1 MDDSQQSIQPPSNS
15 QAPDMDTSMHYAP
28 GLPLSGEP
36 IGPGGFIRPED
47 QEDSGNE
54 GAWDDVMKDKDQEEE
69 EEEEEEG
76 GNNREEDE
84 EDNEEDDGERKGDDK
99 AGGEEDDEG
108 NGGEDDDAE
117 GEEDDDAGGEE
128 DDSDNSEASSHH
140 TPSNTP
146 PSAQP
151 PRAKTKEG
159 QQITRNQAV
168 STGRVSVPSNTA
180 VNRKEVQ
187 LKEFQDL
194 AQKCMS
200 FLTFLMFVSLL
211 MT

>member
-54 GAWDDVMKDKDQEEE
+54 DAWEDVMKDKDQEEE

-84 EDNEEDDGERKGDDK
+84 EDNEEDDG
-99 AGGEEDDEG
+99 
-108 NGGEDDDAE
+108 E

-200 FLTFLMFVSLL
+200 FFTFLMFVSLL